1 MSDKY
6 NDDKIKD
13 IMQSA
18 EIPSE
23 LEPENIKTMLDKFAV
38 QKQRRT
44 AIKRKVT
51 KIIPVAAALAL
62 ITGIGSKLYMDT
74 HTFHDCKNE
83 SQLELYATGYGEV
96 YNYFKLSELKS
107 GKSFKDMIFGGET
120 SKNNGISMYGETDKG
135 QIMTEEIDSL
145 ADVSDAVGADHYSD
159 TFNQEDGVLEADIVK
174 TDGKMIYY
182 AADNKINYASV
193 DNGQF
198 LSNSQIVLSDSDY
211 IEDIYLYNGRLVVI
225 SAYSS
230 QTEDNDAQDAQ
241 IDCFRIYG
249 SDTKISIYDP
259 QNNMNLIGNYIQEGT
274 YNDVRLTS
282 DGYLYLIS
290 DDEKYLSDRTVSE
303 DDIDLYVPKY
313 SVNDKENYV
322 SAECIVV
329 PEQPVDECTDY
340 VSYTNTAGFDLNSQ
354 TPYSPVDV
362 KSVAGS
368 ASYVYCSSDNI
379 YITENSYDEN
389 YNQSTKIT
397 RFAIDNGT
405 VSPMAEGKIEGY
417 VNDQFS
423 MSEYN
428 GFFRIAATH
437 EKYVVMGD
445 AEYDITEYQQ
455 SNIKNYI
462 YVMDMDMNVVG
473 SVSDFGNGETI
484 KSVNFNGDKAYV
496 VTYMQ
501 TDPLYAFDLSDPKNP
516 VPLDEFKIT
525 GYSTYMQKWSDG
537 LLLGFGIS
545 ADENGFEQGLKLTM
559 FDNSDPENLKAV
571 SSFEMI
577 DNDDSFYYSE
587 ACWERKALL
596 IDSEKNII
604 GFPVT
609 EYNYS
614 NEGSD
619 EEYSYA
625 FYSFENGQFVSKG
638 QIKSFAAELRRAVII
653 GDYVY
658 AVSDKEFKSADI
670 ASFTSEQEVNFN

>member
-83 SQLELYATGYGEV
+83 SQMELYATGYGEV

-107 GKSFKDMIFGGET
+107 GKSFKDMIFGDE
-120 SKNNGISMYGETDKG
+120 SSIAMYGETDKG
-135 QIMTEEIDSL
+135 LIMTEETDSL

-159 TFNQEDGVLEADIVK
+159 TFNQEDDVLEADIVK

-230 QTEDNDAQDAQ
+230 QTEDNDTQDAQ
-241 IDCFRIYG
+241 LDCFRIYG

-290 DDEKYLSDRTVSE
+290 DDEKYITNGKVSE
-303 DDIDLYVPKY
+303 DDIELYVPKY
-313 SVNDKENYV
+313 SVNDEEKYV
-322 SAECIVV
+322 DSGCIVV
-329 PEQPVDECTDY
+329 PEEPIDECVNY
-340 VSYTNTAGFDLNSQ
+340 VSYTNAAGFDLNSQ

-516 VPLDEFKIT
+516 VALDEFKIT

-545 ADENGFEQGLKLTM
+545 ADENGSEQGLKLTM

-577 DNDDSFYYSE
+577 DKDDSFYYSE

-658 AVSDKEFKSADI
+658 AVSDRQFKSADI

>member
-1 MSDKY
+1 
-6 NDDKIKD
+6 
-13 IMQSA
+13 
-18 EIPSE
+18 
-23 LEPENIKTMLDKFAV
+23 
-38 QKQRRT
+38 
-44 AIKRKVT
+44 
-51 KIIPVAAALAL
+51 
-62 ITGIGSKLYMDT
+62 
-74 HTFHDCKNE
+74 
-83 SQLELYATGYGEV
+83 
-96 YNYFKLSELKS
+96 
-107 GKSFKDMIFGGET
+107 
-120 SKNNGISMYGETDKG
+120 
-135 QIMTEEIDSL
+135 
-145 ADVSDAVGADHYSD
+145 
-159 TFNQEDGVLEADIVK
+159 
-174 TDGKMIYY
+174 
-182 AADNKINYASV
+182 
-193 DNGQF
+193 
-198 LSNSQIVLSDSDY
+198 
-211 IEDIYLYNGRLVVI
+211 
-225 SAYSS
+225 
-230 QTEDNDAQDAQ
+230 
-241 IDCFRIYG
+241 
-249 SDTKISIYDP
+249 
-259 QNNMNLIGNYIQEGT
+259 
-274 YNDVRLTS
+274 
-282 DGYLYLIS
+282 
-290 DDEKYLSDRTVSE
+290 
-303 DDIDLYVPKY
+303 
-313 SVNDKENYV
+313 
-322 SAECIVV
+322 
-329 PEQPVDECTDY
+329 
-340 VSYTNTAGFDLNSQ
+340 
-354 TPYSPVDV
+354 
-362 KSVAGS
+362 
-368 ASYVYCSSDNI
+368 
-379 YITENSYDEN
+379 
-389 YNQSTKIT
+389 
-397 RFAIDNGT
+397 
-405 VSPMAEGKIEGY
+405 
-417 VNDQFS
+417 

-516 VPLDEFKIT
+516 VALDEFKIT

-577 DNDDSFYYSE
+577 DKDDSFYYSE

-614 NEGSD
+614 NEGR
-619 EEYSYA
+619 EYSYA

-658 AVSDKEFKSADI
+658 AVSDRQFKSADI

>member
-62 ITGIGSKLYMDT
+62 IIGIGSKLYMDT

-83 SQLELYATGYGEV
+83 SQMELYATGYGEV

-107 GKSFKDMIFGGET
+107 GKSFKDMIFGRET
-120 SKNNGISMYGETDKG
+120 SKNNSISMYGETDKG
-135 QIMTEEIDSL
+135 LIMTEETDSL

-230 QTEDNDAQDAQ
+230 QAEDNDTQDAQ
-241 IDCFRIYG
+241 LDCFRIYG

-290 DDEKYLSDRTVSE
+290 DDEKYITNGKVSE
-303 DDIDLYVPKY
+303 DDIELYVPKY
-313 SVNDKENYV
+313 SVNDEEKYV
-322 SAECIVV
+322 DSGCIVV
-329 PEQPVDECTDY
+329 PEEPIDECVNY

-516 VPLDEFKIT
+516 VALDEFKIT

-577 DNDDSFYYSE
+577 DKDDSFYYSE

-658 AVSDKEFKSADI
+658 AVSDRQFKSADI

>member
-23 LEPENIKTMLDKFAV
+23 LEPENIKTMLNKFAV

-120 SKNNGISMYGETDKG
+120 SKNNGIAMYGETDTS
-135 QIMTEEIDSL
+135 QMMTEEADSST
-145 ADVSDAVGADHYSD
+145 DVSDASGADYYSD

-230 QTEDNDAQDAQ
+230 QTEDNDAQL
-241 IDCFRIYG
+241 DCFRIYG

-259 QNNMNLIGNYIQEGT
+259 QNNMNLIGNYIQEGI

-290 DDEKYLSDRTVSE
+290 DDEKYLSDRTISE

-389 YNQSTKIT
+389 YSQSTKIT
-397 RFAIDNGT
+397 RFAIDKGT

-437 EKYVVMGD
+437 EKYVDMGD

-545 ADENGFEQGLKLTM
+545 ADENGSEQGLKLTM
-559 FDNSDPENLKAV
+559 FDNSNPENLKAV

-619 EEYSYA
+619 EEYSYV

-638 QIKSFAAELRRAVII
+638 QIKSFSAELRRAVII

-658 AVSDKEFKSADI
+658 AVSDRQFKSADI